1 VTRFAREWFS
11 GAELAAE
18 SLPGMPKSERG
29 WTLRAQREGW
39 IAADREGSGWQ
50 PRKGR
55 GGGLEFHISNLT
67 EDQQAA
73 LAMRYPAE
81 AAGAPTRLADLP
93 ATAPK
98 RALLAAERWE
108 WFDRRPEAVKAIA
121 RTRLQALQAVAALRS
136 SAVPKTRAMQR
147 IAAEHKATVQS
158 LYNWE
163 AAVRGVG
170 ESDWLPFLAPH
181 YAGGGSHA
189 AECPADAWEELKAD
203 YLRLEA
209 PGFADCYR
217 RLQMRAGVM
226 GWTLPCERTL
236 RRRMDA
242 LPAAVVTLARE
253 GEEASKRQYPA
264 QQRDRGVFHALEAV
278 NADGHLWDVFVRW
291 PDGSVARP
299 MMTCFQDLYSG
310 KLLAWRIDRSESA
323 HSFRLAFGDLVEA
336 WGIPDKVWLDN
347 TRAAANK
354 TMTGGVATRFRFKVR
369 DEEPLGILPTMGIEV
384 HWTRPYSG
392 QSKPIERAFRD
403 FAGGT
408 AKHPRFAGAYTG
420 NNPTAKPENYGSA
433 AVPLDDF
440 IGTVGAAMVEHNARP
455 GRTGG
460 VCRGRSFDDTFAE
473 SYAQAPIRRA
483 SAAQRRLWLLAAEA
497 VKVRADSTVHMA
509 GNRYWSP
516 LLTDLIGQSVT
527 LRFDPDSLHDA
538 MQIYR
543 ADGSFLGQAECQEA
557 AGFDS
562 TEAARQHGRAR
573 RAWLRAQK
581 DALAAE
587 RRMSVAELA
596 ALHAAADAPAPE
608 KPEAR
613 VVRAIFPTAGA
624 TALLAEAQPDEDDSR
639 GQALMIKGLRE
650 LAEARGRH
658 LVAVPDDDGA

>member
-1 VTRFAREWFS
+1 MTRFAREWFS

-18 SLPGMPKSERG
+18 SLPGMPASERG
-29 WTLRAQREGW
+29 WTLRAQRDGW
-39 IAADREGSGWQ
+39 IAADREGSGWR

-73 LAMRYPAE
+73 LAMRYPAQ
-81 AAGAPTRLADLP
+81 ADGTPTRLADLP
-93 ATAPK
+93 AKAPA

-108 WFDRRPEAVKAIA
+108 WFDGRPEAVKAIA
-121 RTRLQALQAVAALRS
+121 RERLQALQAVAALRS

-181 YAGGGSHA
+181 YAGGSSHA
-189 AECPADAWEELKAD
+189 AECSPEAWDALRVD
-203 YLRLEA
+203 YLRQEE
-209 PGFADCYR
+209 PGFSECYR
-217 RLQMRAGVM
+217 RTLKLARQH
-226 GWTLPCERTL
+226 GWTMPCERTM
-236 RRRMDA
+236 RRRMEALSDTLVLSARSTADA
-242 LPAAVVTLARE
+242 L
-253 GEEASKRQYPA
+253 KRRFPA

-278 NADGHLWDVFVRW
+278 NADGHTWDVFVEW
-291 PDGSVARP
+291 PDGSIGRP
-299 MMTCFQDLYSG
+299 VQTTFQDLYSG
-310 KLLAWRIDRSESA
+310 KILSWRIDRTESS
-323 HSFRLAFGDLVEA
+323 HSFRLAFGDLVES
-336 WGIPDKVWLDN
+336 WGVPDKVWLDN

-354 TMTGGVATRFRFKVR
+354 TMTGGVPTRFRFKVR
-369 DEEPLGILPTMGIEV
+369 DEEPLGILPTLNVEV
-384 HWTRPYSG
+384 HWTKPYSG

-403 FAGGT
+403 FAAET
-408 AKHPRFAGAYTG
+408 AKHPRFAGAYSG
-420 NNPTAKPENYGSA
+420 NSPTAKPGNYGSR
-433 AVPLDDF
+433 AVSLDEF
-440 IGTVGAAMVEHNARP
+440 IEVVGQAMIEHNARP
-455 GRTGG
+455 GREGG
-460 VCRGRSFDDTFAE
+460 VCRGRSFDQVFAE

-483 SAAQRRLWLLAAEA
+483 SEAQRRMWLLAAEA
-497 VKVRADSTVHMA
+497 VRVRADSTVHLA
-509 GNRYWSP
+509 GNRYWAPFLS
-516 LLTDLIGQSVT
+516 DLVGQNVT
-527 LRFDPDSLHDA
+527 LRFDPDSLHDPLC
-538 MQIYR
+538 IYR
-543 ADGSFLGQAECQEA
+543 ADGSFLGDAECLEPV
-557 AGFDS
+557 GFDS

-608 KPEAR
+608 KPEAK
-613 VVRAIFPTAGA
+613 VVRAVFPTAGA
-624 TALLAEAQPDEDDSR
+624 TALRADTQPDDDESR

-658 LVAVPDDDGA
+658 LVAVPDDTGD

>member
-1 VTRFAREWFS
+1 VTRFALEWFS

-18 SLPGMPKSERG
+18 SLPGMPATERG
-29 WTLRAQREGW
+29 WTLRAQRDGW
-39 IAADREGSGWQ
+39 IAADREGTGWR

-147 IAAEHKATVQS
+147 IAAEQKATVQS

-203 YLRLEA
+203 FLRLEA
-209 PGFADCYR
+209 PAFTDCYR
-217 RLQMRAGVM
+217 RLQKRAKQT

-242 LPAAVVTLARE
+242 LPAAVVTLARD
-253 GEEASKRQYPA
+253 GTDALKRRYPA
-264 QQRDRGVFHALEAV
+264 QERDRSGFHALEAV
-278 NADGHLWDVFVRW
+278 NADGHLWDLFVKW
-291 PDGSVARP
+291 PDGSVGRP
-299 MMTCFQDLYSG
+299 MMVGFQDLYSG
-310 KLLAWRIDRSESA
+310 KFLSWRIDRSESA
-323 HSFRLAFGDLVEA
+323 HSFRLAFGELVET
-336 WGIPDKVWLDN
+336 WGIPDKIWLDN

-354 TMTGGVATRFRFKVR
+354 TMTGGVPTRFRFKAR
-369 DEEPLGILPTMGIEV
+369 DEEPLGILPTMGVEV
-384 HWTRPYSG
+384 HWTLPFSG
-392 QSKPIERAFRD
+392 QSKPIERPFRD
-403 FAGGT
+403 FGHGA
-408 AKHPRFAGAYTG
+408 AKDPRFAGAYTG
-420 NNPTAKPENYGSA
+420 NKPDAKPENYGSVA
-433 AVPLDDF
+433 IPLDYF
-440 IGTVGAAMVEHNARP
+440 IATVGELMAEHNARE

-460 VCRGRSFDDTFAE
+460 VCGKRSFDQTFAE
-473 SYAQAPIRRA
+473 SYAKAPIRRA
-483 SAAQRRLWLLAAEA
+483 SEAQRRMWLLAAEA
-497 VKVRADSTVHMA
+497 VRVRADSTVHLA
-509 GNRYWSP
+509 GNRYWAPFLS
-516 LLTDLIGQSVT
+516 DLVGQNVN
-527 LRFDPDSLHDA
+527 LRFDPDSLHEPLC
-538 MQIYR
+538 IYR
-543 ADGSFLGQAECQEA
+543 ADGSFLGEAECLEPV
-557 AGFDS
+557 GFDS

-573 RAWLRAQK
+573 RAWMRAQK
-581 DALAAE
+581 DMLHAE

-624 TALLAEAQPDEDDSR
+624 TALRAEAQPDEDDSR

-658 LVAVPDDDGA
+658 LVAVPDDDGD